1 MGFGEVIENEK
12 DLINQINEYLENN
25 CQMKVEYEKRVD
37 TFYKYNDK
45 NNCKRV
51 YEAILNMK

>member
-1 MGFGEVIENEK
+1 
-12 DLINQINEYLENN
+12 
-25 CQMKVEYEKRVD
+25 MKEEYEKRVD

-45 NNCKRV
+45 NNCRRV

>member
-1 MGFGEVIENEK
+1 MGFGEVIENEN
-12 DLINQINEYLENN
+12 DLINQIREYLEND
-25 CQMKVEYEKRVD
+25 CQIKEKYEKRVD